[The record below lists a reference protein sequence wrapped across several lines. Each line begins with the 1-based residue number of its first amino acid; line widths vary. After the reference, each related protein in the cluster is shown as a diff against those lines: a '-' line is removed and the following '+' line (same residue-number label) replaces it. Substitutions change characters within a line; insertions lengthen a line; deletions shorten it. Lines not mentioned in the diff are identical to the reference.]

1 LADRPTLKG
10 KGPLG
15 RGGQPPAG
23 LSDPHQQIGDP
34 AASEDVRPRR
44 SWYELSGLSRFSAL
58 YLWAAFTVIFGLTE
72 PAFFTSTTL
81 TLVFGQGVVT
91 CLVALAFL
99 VPLAAEVYDLSVG
112 AVMSLALC
120 LSIYFNL
127 HTSIPA
133 GVGAVIAVAACAVS
147 GAVSGFIVVRMRVN
161 SFIAT
166 LAVSQVLLA
175 LVIWLSGNLQLV
187 GSFSNT
193 WSNLGNSTVKSIPI
207 PDFYLLIIALVLWFV
222 LEHTPA
228 GRYLFATGGNI
239 EAARLSGVATGRV
252 IWLSLIASAVISG
265 LAGILYSMRSGLF
278 TSSVGP
284 GYLFPA
290 VTAVFL
296 GASQFSQRPNVWG
309 TLIAYF
315 ALAFGVQGLA
325 LYAPSA
331 SAWSQPLFE
340 GVALVIAVGLAV
352 RRSRR

>member
-1 LADRPTLKG
+1 M
-10 KGPLG
+10 G
-15 RGGQPPAG
+15 RGGEPSAG
-23 LSDPHQQIGDP
+23 LSDARLEVDDVG
-34 AASEDVRPRR
+34 ASERGPRWR
-44 SWYELSGLSRFSAL
+44 SWYEISGLSRFSAL
-58 YLWAAFTVIFGLTE
+58 YLWAGFTLIFGLTE

-127 HTSIPA
+127 HTHIPT
-133 GVGAVIAVAACAVS
+133 GVGALIAVGACAVS
-147 GAVSGFIVVRMRVN
+147 GVVSGFIVVRMRVN

-175 LVIWLSGNLQLV
+175 LVILLSGNLQLV

-193 WSNLGNSTVKSIPI
+193 WSDLGNSTAKGIPI
-207 PDFYLLIIALVLWFV
+207 PDFYLLVISLILWFV

-228 GRYLFATGGNI
+228 GRYVFATGGNI

-265 LAGILYSMRSGLF
+265 LAGILYSMRSALF

-309 TLIAYF
+309 TLVAYF

-340 GVALVIAVGLAV
+340 GVALIIAVGLAV
-352 RRSRR
+352 RRGRR